1 MKIVVFTSF
10 LTHFS
15 LLHLRK
21 DRASKWWNN
30 YWALFLVWLFHF
42 CGNLGGTIRGKLLFN
57 YLLVSPILKFSVST
71 VSHPEQLLNR
81 YLNRGFLDHFNWL
94 KTNPLFHKNDN
105 YNNLFYPDASCA
117 VQLFEWTGV
126 IIFQYLGVCWGSKPY
141 LTHLNFWRFTRR
153 ALMHWEEKMKHQ

>member
-1 MKIVVFTSF
+1 MELNLKLCEILEIELDFPCGHKGQLIRSQKIVFKYILQKTKILF
-10 LTHFS
+10 LIHFS
-15 LLHLRK
+15 VLLLRK

-81 YLNRGFLDHFNWL
+81 YLNRGLPWSFCL
-94 KTNPLFHKNDN
+94 KTNPLF
-105 YNNLFYPDASCA
+105 S
-117 VQLFEWTGV
+117 
-126 IIFQYLGVCWGSKPY
+126 
-141 LTHLNFWRFTRR
+141 
-153 ALMHWEEKMKHQ
+153 